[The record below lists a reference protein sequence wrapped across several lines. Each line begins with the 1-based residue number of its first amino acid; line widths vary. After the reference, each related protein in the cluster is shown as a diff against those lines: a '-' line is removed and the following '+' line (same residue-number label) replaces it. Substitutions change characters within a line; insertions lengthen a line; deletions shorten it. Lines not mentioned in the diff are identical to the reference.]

1 MIDLRYRKH
10 IEYTRVKFLLKMKLI
25 SRIHLNIYYFFSVSV
40 AIPSES
46 SSVNTVLIA
55 GIIVGILVLA
65 AVVAAVVGVILC
77 KKKNKVRTQ
86 SNENGSEHLG

>member
-1 MIDLRYRKH
+1 
-10 IEYTRVKFLLKMKLI
+10 MKLI

-46 SSVNTVLIA
+46 SSVNIVRIA
-55 GIIVGILVLA
+55 GIVVGVLVLA
-65 AVVAAVVGVILC
+65 AVVAAVVGVVLC

-86 SNENGSEHLG
+86 SRENGSERLGLSSRFIPKQVKKV

>member
-1 MIDLRYRKH
+1 M
-10 IEYTRVKFLLKMKLI
+10 KFI

-46 SSVNTVLIA
+46 SSINTVLIA
-55 GIIVGILVLA
+55 GIVVGVLVLA
-65 AVVAAVVGVILC
+65 AVVAAVVGVVLY
-77 KKKNKVRTQ
+77 KKKNKVRIQ